1 MGPWPLPSR
10 ESSWRRSD
18 GLWCLRCEVVEKA
31 TKDQADR
38 VRTVRKGRTVVG
50 PGVMEPKKRITN
62 FREGGELEM
71 M

>member
-1 MGPWPLPSR
+1 M
-10 ESSWRRSD
+10 
-18 GLWCLRCEVVEKA
+18 VEKA